1 MFIAMATAIC
11 SHCMSCTLTAV
22 PGSTQPCTTLGSLNR
37 VLALAGVGR
46 DVTSAGWQITLCDP
60 MWHVSSRNSEAGCK
74 TYKVLY
80 SIYLLT
86 SLFTADS
93 FVID

>member
-11 SHCMSCTLTAV
+11 SHCMGCTLTAV

-46 DVTSAGWQITLCDP
+46 ITLCDP